1 MIFPFTVTFEDPLR
15 SISCLRSRLSTQ
27 LSRANI
33 FNRVNLE
40 ILMIAFVVETH
51 HVDIVVVFVQGSGQR
66 RPNELP
72 CPITENRLV
81 HNGQLIYNARIQF

>member
-1 MIFPFTVTFEDPLR
+1 MIFPFTVTFEYPLR

-51 HVDIVVVFVQGSGQR
+51 HVDIVVVLFRVRAKEGQMNYHVQ
-66 RPNELP
+66 
-72 CPITENRLV
+72 
-81 HNGQLIYNARIQF
+81 